1 MEHDPYGALL
11 SLDFFALKASQYEWV
26 INFWDYFKDSKKLYL
41 FPNWTFS
48 RALATFELET
58 IQKQDHKNSSQMLQD
73 AILTFPSAIPQLFQL
88 ASISDDTA
96 HHFFREQ
103 EQSSRL
109 EVIVK
114 VFILN
119 HSSLWKMS
127 DALQWL
133 RDAVKVALT
142 KINDGSNLKKGSDIR
157 SVLLKEDIPLNIL
170 RYIIVSGDMIYLLII
185 RY

>member
-1 MEHDPYGALL
+1 
-11 SLDFFALKASQYEWV
+11 LDFFALKASQYEWV
-26 INFWDYFKDSKKLYL
+26 INFWDYFKDSKKLHL

-58 IQKQDHKNSSQMLQD
+58 IQKQDHKNSSQMLLE

-96 HHFFREQ
+96 HPFFREQ
-103 EQSSRL
+103 EQSSWL

-114 VFILN
+114 IFILN

-133 RDAVKVALT
+133 RDSVRVALT
-142 KINDGSNLKKGSDIR
+142 QINEHANLERGSDIR
-157 SVLLKEDIPLNIL
+157 SVLLKQDIPLSIL
-170 RYIIVSGDMIYLLII
+170 RYIIVSGDLI
-185 RY
+185 